1 MAAPQILSKGT
12 GRGNAW
18 EPGAWL
24 LKVPSPSGGVLG
36 RGRPGDWQAICVD
49 FDLAAQGESLEDLRR
64 ELADAIETYLEYVA
78 DLPQDEQARF
88 LNRKSQG
95 ALGLRL
101 RLVFLHRTFGLFNSL
116 KFRVS
121 NSRFSRAGF
130 VVNAAL

>member
-18 EPGAWL
+18 DPGARL

-49 FDLAAQGESLEDLRR
+49 FDLAVQGESLEDVRR

-88 LNRKSQG
+88 LNRK
-95 ALGLRL
+95 APLGLRL
-101 RLVFLHRTFGLFNSL
+101 RLAILHRTFGL
-116 KFRVS
+116 
-121 NSRFSRAGF
+121 
-130 VVNAAL
+130 